1 MYQLLAK
8 KKLLSLH
15 LMVIV
20 LGFTGI
26 FGKLITIQAMPLV
39 WYRMLIAFLV
49 LFIFLLFKSQIH
61 TIRKKNIIPL
71 LGTGMVVALHWYFFF
86 ESIKVS
92 NVSVAVV
99 CLATSSLFSAFIEP
113 IFFKRKLLYYEV
125 LFGIIVL
132 SVLAYMLDVDTSY
145 TKGYLYGIIS
155 AFLATLFTILNAK
168 FIDRVDA
175 TKITMMEMLG
185 GVILI
190 TLLLLFERD
199 YTVFNSIISFSD
211 FGYLFI
217 LGTICT
223 AGIFVWMVEIMKHI
237 TPYSLTMAV
246 NLEPIY
252 SIIIA
257 LLIFG
262 ESERMTLSFYTGSTI
277 ILLIIFLEGY
287 LKSKYK

>member
-26 FGKLITIQAMPLV
+26 LGKLITIQAMPLV
-39 WYRMLIAFLV
+39 WYRMLIAFLA
-49 LFIFLLFKSQIH
+49 LFIFLFFKSQIH

-237 TPYSLTMAV
+237 TPYSLIMAV

-262 ESERMTLSFYTGSTI
+262 ESERMTISFYTGSTI

>member
-26 FGKLITIQAMPLV
+26 LGKLITIQAMPLV

-145 TKGYLYGIIS
+145 TKGYFYGIIS

-237 TPYSLTMAV
+237 TPYSLIMAV

-262 ESERMTLSFYTGSTI
+262 ESERMTISFYTGSTI